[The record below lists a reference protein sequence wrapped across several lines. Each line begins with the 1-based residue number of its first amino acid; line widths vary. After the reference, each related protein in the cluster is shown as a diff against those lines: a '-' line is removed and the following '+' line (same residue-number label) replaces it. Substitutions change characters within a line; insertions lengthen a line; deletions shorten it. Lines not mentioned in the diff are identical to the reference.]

1 MEEQSKHELSYSEVK
16 LVFDF
21 MNEMLAECHTPM
33 LYAEEKAL
41 MRKVYE
47 NCLENE
53 KSYVENRC
61 KKVFEQIENI

>member
-21 MNEMLAECHTPM
+21 MNEMLLENKTPM

-41 MRKVYE
+41 VRKIYD

-53 KSYVENRC
+53 KSYIENRC
-61 KKVFEQIENI
+61 KKVLEQIENN